1 MDLTSIGLSALR
13 AASTGTAVRANN
25 IANVSTDGY
34 QAKSV
39 NLEDQKEGGVRVA
52 SLTTSQEPTVPNGS
66 NVELAQEFTQNMVDA
81 GAYKAGLAI
90 LKTADEILGQ
100 ALDLKA

>member
-13 AASTGTAVRANN
+13 AASSSVAVRANN
-25 IANVSTDGY
+25 IANLNSDGY

-39 NLEDQKEGGVRVA
+39 NLEDQQVGGVRVA

-66 NVELAQEFTQNMVDA
+66 NVELAQEFTQNIVDA
-81 GAYKAGLAI
+81 GAYRAGLKV
-90 LKTADEILGQ
+90 LEVADEVKGQ